1 MQWPVWHWKLL
12 ASQVWWPTVQLASSD
27 QSLQSLSPSQRHA
40 SRMQT
45 PRVHVNSPGPHW
57 WDSERQ
63 DNCQQPGTQRC
74 CRRGKPSGAASR
86 RAPLWGHWPQANN
99 PRKPGYPSFTAVLLI
114 TVVPAVVLMV
124 TPEGQGD
131 AGARGHAAELVA
143 GVTGRRSWG
152 TQTPAVKP
160 GGQKAALKPGEE
172 GLRHSCSSLMSP
184 QSLSL
189 SHFQMLLM
197 QRPLEQRYWLGRQL
211 CSDWRRRT
219 AVNHTGAA
227 RLGPRRNPAAV
238 SPVLTQV
245 LFCSW

>member
-45 PRVHVNSPGPHW
+45 PRAHVNSPGPHW

-63 DNCQQPGTQRC
+63 DNHQWGTQR
-74 CRRGKPSGAASR
+74 RHHRGKPPGAASC
-86 RAPLWGHWPQANN
+86 RAPLWGHWHRTNN
-99 PRKPGYPSFTAVLLI
+99 NQRKPGYPSFTAVLLI
-114 TVVPAVVLMV
+114 AVVPAVVLVV
-124 TPEGQGD
+124 TLEGQGD

-143 GVTGRRSWG
+143 GVTGRRSWR

-160 GGQKAALKPGEE
+160 GGSKSGFKTGAE

-211 CSDWRRRT
+211 FSDWRRRT
-219 AVNHTGAA
+219 AVNHT
-227 RLGPRRNPAAV
+227 
-238 SPVLTQV
+238 
-245 LFCSW
+245 